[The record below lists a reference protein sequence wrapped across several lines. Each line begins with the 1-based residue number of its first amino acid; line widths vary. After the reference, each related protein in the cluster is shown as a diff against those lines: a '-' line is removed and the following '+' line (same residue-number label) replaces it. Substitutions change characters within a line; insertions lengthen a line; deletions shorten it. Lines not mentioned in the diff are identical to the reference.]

1 MNVNGKW
8 KIVDR
13 NYKLLYKLLY
23 LFYKFIN
30 DTWIPMHLVLHRVL
44 NFLLIWTY
52 SASFSGK
59 EKEREKVII
68 GQY

>member
-44 NFLLIWTY
+44 NFLLI
-52 SASFSGK
+52 
-59 EKEREKVII
+59 
-68 GQY
+68 